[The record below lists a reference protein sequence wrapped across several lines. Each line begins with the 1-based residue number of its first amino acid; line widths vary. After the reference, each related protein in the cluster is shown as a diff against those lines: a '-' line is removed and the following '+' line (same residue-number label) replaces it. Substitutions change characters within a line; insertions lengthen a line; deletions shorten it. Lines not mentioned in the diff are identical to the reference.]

1 MGCSVGSENKPDEIG
16 TWPSFARLV
25 LQKQEEH
32 DRAIAELR
40 HPDTGFSVLRCS
52 KHEASIEDFKKFL
65 WKNTGIVSVVVVLCS
80 ILTPIILKK
89 FFGV

>member
-1 MGCSVGSENKPDEIG
+1 MGLETKPEEIG

-32 DRAIAELR
+32 DKAIAELR
-40 HPDTGFSVLRCS
+40 HPDTGFSIVRCG
-52 KHEASIEDFKKFL
+52 KHEASIEEFKRFL

-80 ILTPIILKK
+80 ILVPIILKK